1 MILINK
7 TKNEILTNDIKYLK
21 TFSEKSKGF
30 LSKDNKSAIYFKTR
44 WGIHTF
50 GMNFNIDCIITDKNL
65 IVKKLKINLK
75 PNNFF
80 FWNPKIFNV
89 IEIKSKIL
97 ENNIEI
103 GDRLEIK

>member
-1 MILINK
+1 
-7 TKNEILTNDIKYLK
+7 
-21 TFSEKSKGF
+21 
-30 LSKDNKSAIYFKTR
+30 
-44 WGIHTF
+44 
-50 GMNFNIDCIITDKNL
+50 L